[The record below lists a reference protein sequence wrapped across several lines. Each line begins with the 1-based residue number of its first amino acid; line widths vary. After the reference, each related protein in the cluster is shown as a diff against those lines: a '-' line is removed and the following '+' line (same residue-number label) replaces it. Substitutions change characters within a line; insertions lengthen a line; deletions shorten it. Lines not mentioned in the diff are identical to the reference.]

1 VPGKNEYPPIPVNG
15 IFVDGDNCAAYFLAS
30 TPLHNFSVA
39 SPTQKKQGNGK
50 KDL

>member
-1 VPGKNEYPPIPVNG
+1 VPKNKAHNSPING
-15 IFVDGDNCAAYFLAS
+15 ISVDGDNCAAYFLAS

-39 SPTQKKQGNGK
+39 SATQKKQGNGK